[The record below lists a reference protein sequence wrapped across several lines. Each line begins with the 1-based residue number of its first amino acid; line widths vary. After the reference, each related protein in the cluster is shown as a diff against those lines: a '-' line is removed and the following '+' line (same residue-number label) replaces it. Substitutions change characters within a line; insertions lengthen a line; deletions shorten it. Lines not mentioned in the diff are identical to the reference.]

1 MKIKTGKYM
10 FLGNIN
16 ALFGPGLKYADTLT
30 GLKLKAGDK
39 YDIGRGEA
47 ALFAVRDNKVVRI
60 ATNGKVW

>member
-10 FLGNIN
+10 FLGNVN
-16 ALFGPGLKYADTLT
+16 GLFGPEIKYADTLT

-39 YDIGRGEA
+39 YDIGNGWA
-47 ALFAVRDNKVVRI
+47 ALFAVRDNKIVRI